1 MNIRRIGFVTGEH
14 AVAIEIKMIG
24 IGTHETHRISRSR
37 QLLDPTL
44 LQSGKIG
51 WPDAK
56 RLADTVEVETELLAP
71 RAQQLADRAR
81 AGPRL
86 DLVLLLRGFAEGR
99 LYALE

>member
-24 IGTHETHRISRSR
+24 IGAHETHRISRSR

-44 LQSGKIG
+44 LQTGKIG

-56 RLADTVEVETELLAP
+56 RPADMAEVETELPAP
-71 RAQQLADRAR
+71 RAQQLAHRAR
-81 AGPRL
+81 AGPGL
-86 DLVLLLRGFAEGR
+86 DLGLPLRGFAEGG